1 MPTVIGIIFLAASVF
16 CFFLGDDELFAL
28 LIFSSIFQSSSVIA
42 LKDAGVTPY
51 YLVGA
56 VFVLQGIYRYAR
68 GGKERAKQASFKGK
82 WWMVAFG
89 VIAIVSAFTLP
100 FVFAGIPVYE
110 QHIGID
116 DGFFLRPPLQFR
128 NANIS
133 HSVSLLL
140 GVLIVLGAAKR
151 VRNGVLTGRAY
162 LFTFYVLAGII
173 TVQFLCLL
181 LGIEFPYALLQNNAG
196 GSMQMVDTR
205 DFASRFPGT
214 FTESSAAGQVLVCFT
229 AGFLAERLKVG
240 RSLIPVGVGLA
251 AIMLVRSSTAIVAIA
266 VVIGLLC
273 LWHPIFRFPF
283 YINLVR
289 LRRVALLLV
298 LGALVLALAIFSP
311 LRDSLIMVTLQKQ
324 ESGSFVNRLASDAY
338 ALNLFVMTKGI
349 GVGMGSNR
357 PSSLITSL
365 LSTVGWVGLIVFL
378 LAYFKLLSNVARNR
392 PDLLW
397 AGLSLF
403 LCIAI
408 AGPDYDTPWI
418 WVFLAFA
425 VQMGSIRNQGIGAIR
440 QNARSFPRERTKYA
454 LETSQSAAIP

>member
-162 LFTFYVLAGII
+162 LFTFYVLAGVI

-298 LGALVLALAIFSP
+298 LGALVHHGDTSKAGV
-311 LRDSLIMVTLQKQ
+311 RLIRQPT
-324 ESGSFVNRLASDAY
+324 GFR
-338 ALNLFVMTKGI
+338 
-349 GVGMGSNR
+349 R
-357 PSSLITSL
+357 
-365 LSTVGWVGLIVFL
+365 
-378 LAYFKLLSNVARNR
+378 
-392 PDLLW
+392 
-397 AGLSLF
+397 
-403 LCIAI
+403 LCIKPFCYDKRHR
-408 AGPDYDTPWI
+408 GWNGEQSPFESDYLSSEHRRMGGTDRI
-418 WVFLAFA
+418 SIGLFQAL
-425 VQMGSIRNQGIGAIR
+425 VQRGSK
-440 QNARSFPRERTKYA
+440 S
-454 LETSQSAAIP
+454 S